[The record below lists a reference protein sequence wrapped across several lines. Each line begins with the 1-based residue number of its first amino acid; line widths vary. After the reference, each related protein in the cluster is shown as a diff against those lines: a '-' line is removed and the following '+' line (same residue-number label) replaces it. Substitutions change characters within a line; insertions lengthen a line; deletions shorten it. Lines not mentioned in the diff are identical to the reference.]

1 MGTGF
6 RVLRTPPVEYVDA
19 VGAGD
24 TFNAGFLAG
33 RLLGRDWGTCLAM
46 AVIAG
51 TLSTGSTGGTA
62 AQPSLDELE
71 IWLGSVPVQEL
82 GGDRA

>member
-1 MGTGF
+1 
-6 RVLRTPPVEYVDA
+6 VVRTPPVEFVDA

-33 RLLGRDWGTCLAM
+33 QVLGREWGTCLAM

-51 TLSTGSTGGTA
+51 TLSTGATGGTA
-62 AQPSLDELE
+62 AQPSLDDVDA
-71 IWLGSVPVQEL
+71 WLGSIPVQDL
-82 GGDRA
+82 GRG